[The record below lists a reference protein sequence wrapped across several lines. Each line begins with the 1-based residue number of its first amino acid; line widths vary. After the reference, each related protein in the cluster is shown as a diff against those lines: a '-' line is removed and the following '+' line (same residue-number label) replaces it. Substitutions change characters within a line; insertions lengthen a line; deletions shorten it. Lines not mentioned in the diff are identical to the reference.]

1 MSLFSCQRLI
11 LVFAETKH
19 PDTGE
24 GGDNDPIDVLQL
36 NDKPCTIGQIYKV
49 RVLGTLAMV
58 DGGET
63 DWKLIVI
70 DVSDPLAGEVRHDG
84 SYHEQKQAAYSR
96 ACRLTP
102 WLTWSG

>member
-1 MSLFSCQRLI
+1 MCSSTHCSASKLALP
-11 LVFAETKH
+11 LAETKH

-63 DWKLIVI
+63 DWKLFVV
-70 DVSDPLAGEVRHDG
+70 DDEDEETKVGHL
-84 SYHEQKQAAYSR
+84 K
-96 ACRLTP
+96 
-102 WLTWSG
+102 